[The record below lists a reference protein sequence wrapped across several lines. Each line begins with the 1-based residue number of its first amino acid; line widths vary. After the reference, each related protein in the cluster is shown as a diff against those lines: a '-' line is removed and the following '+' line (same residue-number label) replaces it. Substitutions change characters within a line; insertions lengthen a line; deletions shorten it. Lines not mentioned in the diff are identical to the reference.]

1 MKTHVEDRRGSG
13 TWARAVARWRRV
25 AWVVILIADVGLL
38 AWAAMAALVPERLPG
53 PDSTPILE
61 AGYEGFTGGSWQQ
74 LVATS
79 PQTAEYTTL
88 LFRMYG
94 IYGVGLSLLA
104 IAIAATGFRRG
115 ERWAWWA
122 LLVGN
127 TIGYGAAMV
136 YDQVVNA
143 VGLFE
148 LSEYLGLAAIYG
160 SLAVT
165 VHFVRRRELTGGRVD
180 VVLDGGGP
188 TPGTRAGRA
197 EGRWRQDA

>member
-1 MKTHVEDRRGSG
+1 MDTRVEIGHGSG
-13 TWARAVARWRRV
+13 AWSTAMARWRRV

-38 AWAAMAALVPERLPG
+38 AWAAMAALAPERLPG
-53 PDSTPILE
+53 PGSTPILT
-61 AGYEGFTGGSWQQ
+61 AGYEGFTEGSWQE
-74 LVATS
+74 LVAGS
-79 PQTAEYTTL
+79 PKTAEYTTL

-104 IAIAATGFRRG
+104 IAIAANGFRRG

-136 YDQVVNA
+136 YDQIVRA
-143 VGLFE
+143 VGPFE
-148 LSEYLGLAAIYG
+148 LSEYLGLAVVYG

-165 VHFVRRRELTGGRVD
+165 ARTHADPVS
-180 VVLDGGGP
+180 
-188 TPGTRAGRA
+188 
-197 EGRWRQDA
+197 

>member
-1 MKTHVEDRRGSG
+1 M
-13 TWARAVARWRRV
+13 ARWRGV

-38 AWAAMAALVPERLPG
+38 AWAAIAALAPERLAG
-53 PDSTPILE
+53 PDGTPILT
-61 AGYEGFTGGSWQQ
+61 AGYEGFTGGSWQD

-79 PQTAEYTTL
+79 PKTADYTTL

-104 IAIAATGFRRG
+104 IAIAANGFRRG
-115 ERWAWWA
+115 ESWAWWA

-136 YDQVVNA
+136 YDQVVGA
-143 VGLFE
+143 IGPFE

-165 VHFVRRRELTGGRVD
+165 ARS
-180 VVLDGGGP
+180 
-188 TPGTRAGRA
+188 RAA
-197 EGRWRQDA
+197 P